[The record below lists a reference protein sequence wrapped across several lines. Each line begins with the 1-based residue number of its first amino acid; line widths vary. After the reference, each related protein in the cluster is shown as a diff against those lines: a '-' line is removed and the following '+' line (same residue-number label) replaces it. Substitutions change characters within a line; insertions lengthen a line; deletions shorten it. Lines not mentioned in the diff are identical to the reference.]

1 MFSHVLVKN
10 TKTYDKYFI
19 FKEYN
24 KNTLNFEKEYIVNVL
39 HADELFG
46 DTLLFCQN
54 NTFLG
59 DGIATTK
66 LKFTYISKEN
76 LIHLLKDS
84 IILTNYL
91 SLISNKTLA
100 IKNKLKLLS
109 QKNLRERILFY
120 LGNYSKEHNTK
131 IIPIKSKEILAN
143 ILNIPRPSLSRELIN
158 LANDVIIEASRKA
171 IKLL

>member
-143 ILNIPRPSLSRELIN
+143 ILNIPIPSLSRELIN